1 MTRISRA
8 VFHDKRDQNKFVVLE
23 GGNRATQM
31 LMMMKRIKQVQR
43 QIQRGRTIKT
53 NKTNWE
59 KSSRA
64 TVRIRL
70 ECVRL

>member
-1 MTRISRA
+1 MTRILRT
-8 VFHDKRDQNKFVVLE
+8 VFHDKRDQNKFVLLE

-53 NKTNWE
+53 NKMN
-59 KSSRA
+59 
-64 TVRIRL
+64 
-70 ECVRL
+70 